1 MPSQLIPP
9 KIAYNR
15 SISAVQL
22 RNRSLTPSISTNN
35 LRPMRTLP
43 PKRWFEGASSETI
56 NLGSSLKIF
65 DEDSKRTYFPAGVE
79 RICQEEKRIM
89 QNGASADVTPQIK
102 PVNVT
107 IKEEENDKSIKG
119 TVKRFT
125 RNSGK
130 KIVKFFDLDLLRDP
144 IYVNL
149 MLGMS
154 IAIFAEL
161 NFSMLTP
168 FILGD
173 LNYSTVQ
180 IASIMSTLG
189 VADIIFRFISPF
201 IGDYF
206 EKTPRTMYVY
216 SLIMLILTRTCKYFM
231 FQIPSIIYNFLLTSH
246 DVCKLLWNNDDC
258 RFGIRSSQR
267 C

>member
-1 MPSQLIPP
+1 
-9 KIAYNR
+9 
-15 SISAVQL
+15 
-22 RNRSLTPSISTNN
+22 
-35 LRPMRTLP
+35 
-43 PKRWFEGASSETI
+43 
-56 NLGSSLKIF
+56 
-65 DEDSKRTYFPAGVE
+65 
-79 RICQEEKRIM
+79 M
-89 QNGASADVTPQIK
+89 QNGSADNLPAQKSVK
-102 PVNVT
+102 P
-107 IKEEENDKSIKG
+107 IIEEEVHDESFKG
-119 TVKRFT
+119 TVKRIA

-130 KIVKFFDLDLLRDP
+130 KVVKFFDLDLLRDP

-173 LNYSTVQ
+173 LNYSTEQ

-206 EKTPRTMYVY
+206 EKTPRTMYIW
-216 SLIMLILTRTCKYFM
+216 SLIMLILTRTCE
-231 FQIPSIIYNFLLTSH
+231 
-246 DVCKLLWNNDDC
+246 
-258 RFGIRSSQR
+258 
-267 C
+267 

>member
-1 MPSQLIPP
+1 
-9 KIAYNR
+9 
-15 SISAVQL
+15 
-22 RNRSLTPSISTNN
+22 
-35 LRPMRTLP
+35 MRTLP

-89 QNGASADVTPQIK
+89 QNGADNQTPQK
-102 PVNVT
+102 QPVNVV
-107 IKEEENDKSIKG
+107 IKEEIDDKSIKG
-119 TVKRFT
+119 RFKRFT
-125 RNSGK
+125 KNSGK
-130 KIVKFFDLDLLRDP
+130 KIVIFFDLDLLRDP

-173 LNYSTVQ
+173 LNYSTVE

-206 EKTPRTMYVY
+206 EKTPRTMYIY
-216 SLIMLILTRTCKYFM
+216 SLIMLILTRTCKYFVLC
-231 FQIPSIIYNFLLTSH
+231 SILT
-246 DVCKLLWNNDDC
+246 DP
-258 RFGIRSSQR
+258 G
-267 C
+267 

>member
-9 KIAYNR
+9 KIIYNR
-15 SISAVQL
+15 SISAAQL
-22 RNRSLTPSISTNN
+22 RQRSLTPSISINN
-35 LRPMRTLP
+35 LRPIKTLP

-65 DEDSKRTYFPAGVE
+65 DEDSKRTYFPAGVD

-89 QNGASADVTPQIK
+89 QNGADNQTPTNR
-102 PVNVT
+102 PVNPT
-107 IKEEENDKSIKG
+107 IEEQDSDKSIKG

-125 RNSGK
+125 RNSCK

-173 LNYSTVQ
+173 LNYSTEQ

-206 EKTPRTMYVY
+206 DKTPRTMYIF
-216 SLIMLILTRTCKYFM
+216 SLIMLILTRTCK
-231 FQIPSIIYNFLLTSH
+231 
-246 DVCKLLWNNDDC
+246 
-258 RFGIRSSQR
+258 
-267 C
+267 